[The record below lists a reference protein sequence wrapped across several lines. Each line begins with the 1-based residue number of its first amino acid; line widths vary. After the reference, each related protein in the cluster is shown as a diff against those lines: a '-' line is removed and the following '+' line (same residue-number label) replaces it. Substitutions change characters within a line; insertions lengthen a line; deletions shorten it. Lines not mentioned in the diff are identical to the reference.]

1 MSETCR
7 VISYHIKVYT
17 QVGKWADG
25 GLFSLCIVLVC
36 RRSVVNSW
44 GGEWGH
50 KGTFR
55 IARGQNECG
64 IEDSI
69 VAGAVAETQA

>member
-1 MSETCR
+1 
-7 VISYHIKVYT
+7 
-17 QVGKWADG
+17 
-25 GLFSLCIVLVC
+25 
-36 RRSVVNSW
+36 VVNSW

>member
-1 MSETCR
+1 MWGCGLMGHFHLCVCN
-7 VISYHIKVYT
+7 VI
-17 QVGKWADG
+17 
-25 GLFSLCIVLVC
+25 VC